1 MKRCIILVLIIFSV
15 LTVFAQKEYHDIYI
29 GNRQYRD
36 SSFVNA
42 ENNYRKAIDK
52 NNKSYEAHYNLG
64 DALFRQ
70 EKYNEALEEY
80 QTASGLVNADNK
92 EQISKNYHNI
102 GNCYYAQQQYDKAIQ
117 AYQQSLRNNPK
128 DDETRYNLIKAM
140 QMLHQQQQ
148 EQQNQKEQQEQQ
160 NKDQQ
165 QQNQQQNQQQQ
176 EQQQQN
182 AEEQPTEEQNDQ
194 QMSKEQAEQLL
205 QALEQ
210 DEKETQEKAKQ
221 AQQIQQPIRRTDK
234 DW

>member
-15 LTVFAQKEYHDIYI
+15 LTVFAQKEYHDIYK

-165 QQNQQQNQQQQ
+165 QQNQQQEQQ
-176 EQQQQN
+176 EQN